1 MVQKCSVRKGVLRN
15 FAKFTGKRL
24 CQRLFFNKVA
34 GLACTFIKKESLAH
48 RCFPVNFVKF
58 LRTPFL
64 QNTSGRMLLILAA
77 RTLCMTTSVMYLNVK
92 EYFFFLLLISIY
104 NKRFKYWPCL
114 FVRKIQK
121 FRHYFRIMS
130 IAPWTHFT
138 IFIFL
143 CKYFSIFHSYCCRII
158 AIIENKGIIWS
169 KRSDLFHATVFLYRL
184 KTSENQFFFRNYWER
199 QKKWLT
205 AKKNNNNKAF
215 LPISNTEIFNIFT
228 AQKQCCSKMSLSI
241 FNLAVIGLNIA
252 PHKNICHWI

>member
-1 MVQKCSVRKGVLRN
+1 MPASL
-15 FAKFTGKRL
+15 L
-24 CQRLFFNKVA
+24 
-34 GLACTFIKKESLAH
+34 KKSLWH
-48 RCFPVNFVKF
+48 RCFPVAFVKF
-58 LRTPFL
+58 LRRPFL
-64 QNTSGRMLLILAA
+64 QNTSGRILLILAA
-77 RTLCMTTSVMYLNVK
+77 WTLCMTTSVMYLNVK

-104 NKRFKYWPCL
+104 NKRFKYWPLRSCL

-184 KTSENQFFFRNYWER
+184 KTSENQFFFSEIIGRDKRNGLKPRKTIITKLFYPLVIQR
-199 QKKWLT
+199 CLT
-205 AKKNNNNKAF
+205 Y
-215 LPISNTEIFNIFT
+215 S
-228 AQKQCCSKMSLSI
+228 
-241 FNLAVIGLNIA
+241 
-252 PHKNICHWI
+252 PHKSNVIQKWAFPYSPLQ